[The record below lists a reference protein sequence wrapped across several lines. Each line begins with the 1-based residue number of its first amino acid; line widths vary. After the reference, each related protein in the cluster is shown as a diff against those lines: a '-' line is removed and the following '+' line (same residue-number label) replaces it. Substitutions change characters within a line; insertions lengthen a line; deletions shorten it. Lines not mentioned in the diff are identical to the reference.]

1 MSYAERAPARALTRH
16 VECLWAQRALGPLDQ
31 RVVPDG
37 CVDLLWWDGS
47 LQVAGPDTAWRTVS
61 LTPGSSIAGIRF
73 RPGAGSLLFGGV
85 PLDEAR
91 DQELSLAD
99 LWGGPAARSLCTRLA
114 DAPDPAR
121 VLEQAF
127 VDRLPDSGEL
137 DPIASA
143 AARAL
148 NSPEALPV
156 ATLADRFGVSP
167 RQLRRRVTAAVGY
180 GPKTLEGV
188 LRLRRAL
195 RLLESGGPAAE
206 VAAVAGYADQPHLTR
221 EMHRLAGV
229 TPASVVSG
237 VTG

>member
-1 MSYAERAPARALTRH
+1 MSYAERAPARPLTRH
-16 VECLWAQRALGPLDQ
+16 VQCLWTQRAASPFDQ

-61 LTPGSSIAGIRF
+61 LAPGSAITGVRF

-91 DQELSLAD
+91 DQEVDLAD
-99 LWGGPAARSLCTRLA
+99 LWDASAVRSLSARLA
-114 DAPDPAR
+114 DSSDPASL
-121 VLEQAF
+121 LEQTF
-127 VDRLPDSGEL
+127 VDRLADSGDL
-137 DPIASA
+137 DPIATA

-206 VAAVAGYADQPHLTR
+206 VAVSAGYADQPHLTR
-221 EMHRLAGV
+221 ELRKLAGL
-229 TPASVVSG
+229 TPGVVSG
-237 VTG
+237 MTG